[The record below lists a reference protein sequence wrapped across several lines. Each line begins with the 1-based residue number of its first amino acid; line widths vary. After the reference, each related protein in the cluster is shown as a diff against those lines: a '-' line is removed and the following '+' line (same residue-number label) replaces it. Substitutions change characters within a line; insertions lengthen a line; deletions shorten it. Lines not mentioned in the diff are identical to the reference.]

1 MARSFLKKLMAR
13 LRDDTSGTVVVE
25 MVITLPLLLW
35 ALMATFEFFEVF
47 RYKSIRDKATYVIA
61 DMISREKQQPGW
73 VDGTYMDNSL
83 RLFNDIVTDRGANQI
98 RVTIIRY
105 RLAEGYTVQWSEPR
119 GTGSMAKLTTAD
131 IQADLAR
138 IPNMNDG
145 DELIVVDATSTYIPN
160 FNVGLGN
167 SIPIISRTFTS
178 FRELGKLCWGPNPC
192 P

>member
-1 MARSFLKKLMAR
+1 MAFSHLKKLMTR
-13 LRDDTSGTVVVE
+13 LRDDTSGTIVVE

-61 DMISREKQQPGW
+61 DMISREKPQPGW

-83 RLFNDIVTDRGANQI
+83 RLFNDIVTDRGVNQI

-105 RLAEGYTVQWSEPR
+105 RESEGYTVQWSEPR
-119 GTGSMAKLTTAD
+119 PTGSMPKLTDAD

-145 DELIVVDATSTYIPN
+145 DELILVDATSTYIPN

-167 SIPIISRTFTS
+167 SIPIVSRTFTS
-178 FRELGKLCWGPNPC
+178 FREISKLCWGPNPC
-192 P
+192 S